1 MNSKIIRKE
10 FFSFFLSKGHS
21 LVPSSS
27 LIIKDDPSL
36 LFVNAGM
43 NQFKDIFLD
52 YSKPEELRVVNTQ
65 RCLRVSGKHNDLEEV
80 GHDSYHHTMFE
91 MLGNWSFG
99 DYFKKDAIFWA
110 WELLIKKFKIDPGR
124 LYVTVFK
131 GDKDDDLLIDQDSF
145 DIWKEIIDFNRIILS
160 SKEDNF
166 WEMGKTGPCGPCS
179 EIHID
184 LRNDDD
190 RIKINGKDLV
200 NKDHPEVIEIWN
212 LVFMQYNRKENG
224 ILEHLSKKHV
234 DTGMGFERL
243 CMVLQNKKSTYET
256 DLFLPIIKKIEE
268 ISNFSFTESDRV
280 KVAFRVIADHIRAIV
295 FCLGDGQIPSNN
307 GAGYVIRRILR
318 RAIRYGFVF
327 LDLKEPFLHHLVN
340 ILSSQFKDV
349 FPNIFSDIDSL
360 KKIIKEEEKLFLKTL
375 QKGLLL
381 IDNLVQNSSSNKISG
396 SKVFELYDRYGFPK
410 DLTALIL
417 KEKNMSFDEKE
428 YQICLNKQKER
439 SRNASIM
446 DVKDWNHISKLKN
459 EGFCGYDTFELRV
472 NILMYRE
479 VRVKGQKIFQLVFNR
494 TPFYPEGGGQVGDDG
509 YLKSEDELVKIID
522 TKKENNLIIH
532 FTENIPKKINSEFIA
547 IVNKEKRISS
557 SRNHTA
563 THLLHEALRKI
574 LGNHIEQK
582 GSYVSQDYLRFDF
595 SHINSID
602 NETLYLIEK
611 KINEKISSSISLN
624 EMRDVSIESAK
635 DLGAI
640 SLFGEKYGDK
650 VRVIQFGD
658 SIELCGGT
666 HVCNTSE
673 IALFKITTEQ
683 SVASGIRRIEAVT
696 SIKAIDFY
704 EKNLSDLNLIKKKL
718 KNKQDPLKII
728 ENLILDNKRK
738 SDIIEKIEK
747 EKLEALKRKLLN
759 DIKSINGVNVIISKL
774 DVSPK
779 VLKDIA
785 FHFVKKSSNTF
796 VVLSSVVDNKL
807 ILNLALSDDLIVK
820 KSWNASDLIKEFST
834 NINGSGGGQ
843 KFFAVASSKEFDKSN
858 IVFEKVISFLEK
870 S

>member
-1 MNSKIIRKE
+1 MKSKKVRE
-10 FFSFFLSKGHS
+10 EFLSYFFSKDHS
-21 LVPSSS
+21 LIPSSS

-43 NQFKDIFLD
+43 NQFKDIFLG
-52 YSKPEELRVVNTQ
+52 YSKPEKIRVANTQ

-99 DYFKKDAIFWA
+99 DYFKKDAIFFA
-110 WELLIKKFKIDPGR
+110 WELLTEKFKIDSDR
-124 LYVTVFK
+124 LYVTVFQ
-131 GDKDDDLLIDQDSF
+131 GDKDDDLLVDQETF
-145 DIWKEIIDFNRIILS
+145 DIWKEIIDSNRIVLA

-184 LRNDDD
+184 LRSDDE
-190 RIKINGKDLV
+190 RLKINGKDLV

-212 LVFMQYNRKENG
+212 LVFMQYNRNENG
-224 ILEHLSKKHV
+224 ILEQLSEKHV

-256 DLFLPIIKKIEE
+256 DLFLPVIKKLEE
-268 ISNFSFTESDRV
+268 ISNLSFTDSHKV
-280 KVAFRVIADHIRAIV
+280 KVAFRVISDHIRAIV
-295 FCLGDGQIPSNN
+295 FCIGDGQIPSNN
-307 GAGYVIRRILR
+307 GPGYVIRRILR
-318 RAIRYGFVF
+318 RAVRYGFVF
-327 LDLKEPFLHHLVN
+327 LDLKEPFLYSLVN
-340 ILSSQFKDV
+340 VLYDQFKDV
-349 FPNIFSDIDSL
+349 FANIFSDLDNL

-375 QKGLLL
+375 QKGLFL
-381 IDNLVQNSSSNKISG
+381 IDDLVQKSSSNKISG
-396 SKVFELYDRYGFPK
+396 SQVFELYDRYGFPK

-417 KEKNMSFDEKE
+417 KEKGIYFDEKE
-428 YQICLNKQKER
+428 YQICLNEQKER
-439 SRNASIM
+439 SRNASAM

-459 EGFCGYDTFELRV
+459 KGFCGYDTFELKV
-472 NILMYRE
+472 HILMYRE
-479 VRVKGQKIFQLVFNR
+479 VSIKGEKMFQLVFNR

-509 YLKSEDELVKIID
+509 FLKLNDELVKIID

-532 FTENIPKKINSEFIA
+532 FTKNIPKNIHSEFIA
-547 IVNKEKRISS
+547 IVNAEKRILS

-595 SHINSID
+595 SHTNSID
-602 NETLYLIEK
+602 NETLHLIEQM
-611 KINEKISSSISLN
+611 INKKISSSISLN

-673 IALFKITTEQ
+673 IALFKITSEQ

-696 SIKAIDFY
+696 SIKAIEFY
-704 EKNLSDLNLIKKKL
+704 EKNLYDLNLIRQKL
-718 KNKQDPLKII
+718 KNKQDPLKVI
-728 ENLILDNKRK
+728 ENLILENKRK
-738 SDIIEKIEK
+738 SDIIGRNEK
-747 EKLEALKRKLLN
+747 EKLEVLKKTLLN
-759 DIKSINGVNVIISKL
+759 DAKSINGINLIISKL
-774 DVSPK
+774 DVSAK

-785 FHFVKKSSNTF
+785 FQFVKKSSKTF
-796 VVLSSVVDNKL
+796 VFLSSVVDGKL
-807 ILNLALSDDLIVK
+807 ILNLALSDDLIVE
-820 KSWNASDLIKEFST
+820 KSWNASDLIKEFSIT
-834 NINGSGGGQ
+834 INGSGGGQ
-843 KFFAVASSKEFDKSN
+843 KFFAVASSKQIGESN
-858 IVFEKVISFLEK
+858 IVFENVISFLEK
-870 S
+870 N